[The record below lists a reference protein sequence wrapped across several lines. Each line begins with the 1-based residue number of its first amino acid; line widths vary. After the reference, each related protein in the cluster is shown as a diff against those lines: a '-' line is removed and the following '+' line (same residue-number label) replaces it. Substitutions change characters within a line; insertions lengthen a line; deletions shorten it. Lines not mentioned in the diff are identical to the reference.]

1 MATRPIVIDVESLT
15 TRQPGDACPAC
26 AASMAW
32 ARYGHGTPIRQ
43 QVFRCSRGRQPKV
56 FEVRC
61 RACGQL
67 VIMYEV
73 GQRTAVVPGDQ
84 AELRRWIREQERDA
98 LASDD

>member
-1 MATRPIVIDVESLT
+1 MRSVHGVGSLWPWHT
-15 TRQPGDACPAC
+15 DSPTSLPLL
-26 AASMAW
+26 
-32 ARYGHGTPIRQ
+32 T
-43 QVFRCSRGRQPKV
+43 GRQPKV

-61 RACGQL
+61 RACRQL